1 MRQIKADKSQ
11 YIMSRGRAGGLLLQY
26 SFLRFTPF
34 FLFISNKMRK
44 KEVLVSKLNSEKF
57 RAIRLWKGMTQQ
69 EFADLLGVS
78 VATVARI
85 ESGSLGVSPRIKAKI
100 ASRVN
105 LDDDFLDFYE
115 KMKLVS
121 RFYHT

>member
-1 MRQIKADKSQ
+1 MD
-11 YIMSRGRAGGLLLQY
+11 G
-26 SFLRFTPF
+26 
-34 FLFISNKMRK
+34 
-44 KEVLVSKLNSEKF
+44 EKF

-85 ESGSLGVSPRIKAKI
+85 ETGSLDVSPRIRAKI
-100 ASRVN
+100 VSRVN

-115 KMKLVS
+115 KMCLIS
-121 RFYHT
+121 QFYHT

>member
-1 MRQIKADKSQ
+1 MN
-11 YIMSRGRAGGLLLQY
+11 G
-26 SFLRFTPF
+26 
-34 FLFISNKMRK
+34 
-44 KEVLVSKLNSEKF
+44 EKF

-85 ESGSLGVSPRIKAKI
+85 ESGSLDVSPRIKAKI
-100 ASRVN
+100 VSRVN

-115 KMKLVS
+115 KMNLIS
-121 RFYHT
+121 